1 MSFNHF
7 DYVRHFLNACM
18 RVLGLE
24 SLPSRLEYNGRLVTV
39 SICPAGIAPE
49 AFEVN
54 TASELSVAVR
64 GRADQMRAGP
74 FRHRK
79 VLLSLDAL
87 DMSKGIPQRLLA
99 LEALLEFRPE
109 WRGRA
114 ILVLAARDRG
124 RVVDAQLRK
133 AVDGLVGHVNGR
145 FGRADY
151 CPVHYLKHTLTRVEK
166 LALYSLA
173 DVALVASVREGINLS
188 AMEFVAVQNAFAE
201 CERRYDPGVLVY
213 SEFAGCATSFE
224 DGALVVN
231 PHDTDGVAQSLHA
244 ALTMTSTTKQVRRGA
259 EPDRRFRDVPTGPR
273 TPRARSHRR
282 RCG

>member
-1 MSFNHF
+1 MTTTEWTTSKTSGSSGTIFPVRRSYSTWRRGR
-7 DYVRHFLNACM
+7 YVAAATEPPKS
-18 RVLGLE
+18 G
-24 SLPSRLEYNGRLVTV
+24 
-39 SICPAGIAPE
+39 
-49 AFEVN
+49 
-54 TASELSVAVR
+54 AVR

-151 CPVHYLKHTLTRVEK
+151 CPVHYLKHTPVPK
-166 LALYSLA
+166 
-173 DVALVASVREGINLS
+173 
-188 AMEFVAVQNAFAE
+188 
-201 CERRYDPGVLVY
+201 P
-213 SEFAGCATSFE
+213 
-224 DGALVVN
+224 
-231 PHDTDGVAQSLHA
+231 
-244 ALTMTSTTKQVRRGA
+244 TTGLGG
-259 EPDRRFRDVPTGPR
+259 PDQT
-273 TPRARSHRR
+273 
-282 RCG
+282 